1 MSTAPSLTPAQQQAL
16 THAELQIAAVLRA
29 LEETTG
35 MVVKYV
41 ELNDLGNVEIFLR
54 KKQRTQP

>member
-1 MSTAPSLTPAQQQAL
+1 MTSELTPAQLTAL